1 MFNKIN
7 ENTFLKSTLILL
19 LGGIL
24 GKIVGF
30 ILRII
35 VIRNLSTT
43 AIGLYSML
51 SPTTALLTTIAVFSY
66 SNAISKYIS
75 DSSSRA
81 KSLFISIIP
90 ISILINSVII
100 LFICFISKYL
110 AINLLKEENLY
121 LPIICI
127 SLTMPFMSVS
137 AIIKGYFWGKQNM
150 SPYILSNFIEQIV
163 RLVIIVF
170 FIKRIIIISE
180 IYAICFIIL
189 VNTIGEVSSQIV
201 MMKYM
206 PKIMFNKY
214 DFRFDLIEI
223 KKIYKYCIPATM
235 SKILGSISYFLEPII
250 ITNILLYVGYSKS
263 YIVYEY
269 GVLNAYALSLLLM
282 PQFFTQNM
290 STSLIPELSK
300 NYMLKNYDL
309 CIKRIRQIVL
319 YSVII
324 GLISTII
331 IVLFPKEFLNILYK
345 TNIGVDYIYLLAPF
359 TILFYIEGPLVNSI
373 SAIGDTKRIFRV
385 TLITSIVRVLSIIFF
400 SLLKIGMYSLV
411 ISIIINLL
419 LSTYL
424 YYKELKKLF

>member
-110 AINLLKEENLY
+110 AINLLKEESLY

-206 PKIMFNKY
+206 PKIMFNKN
-214 DFRFDLIEI
+214 DFRFDFNEI

-300 NYMLKNYDL
+300 NYKLKNYDL

-359 TILFYIEGPLVNSI
+359 TILFYIEGPLVNAI
-373 SAIGDTKRIFRV
+373 SAIGDTKRIFR
-385 TLITSIVRVLSIIFF
+385 
-400 SLLKIGMYSLV
+400 
-411 ISIIINLL
+411 
-419 LSTYL
+419 
-424 YYKELKKLF
+424 EP